1 MRTVIV
7 HLYCTVRHEPT
18 IYATVA
24 RKCPTD
30 DENGAMTYVKQ
41 QAVRLRR
48 HTSVALDTHQLG
60 RGSSRVFGAHDGNK

>member
-1 MRTVIV
+1 MA
-7 HLYCTVRHEPT
+7 HLDYTLSHEPT
-18 IYATVA
+18 MYAAVA